1 MHLFLTLVHFSFG
14 CIVSSN
20 YFPRMSKLC
29 SNIWVLLYLRMS
41 LDSLYT
47 WTTSQLNIKLSTLL
61 TLPLAFQVGIVWIR
75 NEWKTDLKT
84 EAVILEALESQDTG
98 HWRYQ
103 IRGRICKQLD
113 FRRISLTNTM
123 GRTRGGEGGRFCYVR
138 NEVGYKS
145 HKTMNKDSLIS
156 YTKSPESKGI
166 CVCLCLFVCL
176 FFILV

>member
-1 MHLFLTLVHFSFG
+1 
-14 CIVSSN
+14 
-20 YFPRMSKLC
+20 
-29 SNIWVLLYLRMS
+29 MS

-47 WTTSQLNIKLSTLL
+47 WTSQLNIKLSTLL

-75 NEWKTDLKT
+75 NERKTDLKT

-123 GRTRGGEGGRFCYVR
+123 GRTRAGEGGRFHYVR

-145 HKTMNKDSLIS
+145 QKTMNKDSLI
-156 YTKSPESKGI
+156 YKKSRRAKEYA
-166 CVCLCLFVCL
+166 CVCVFLCVYYLSWFSCSL
-176 FFILV
+176 ILG